1 MGTCRQGRESQMFT
15 PCFAITAFAH
25 NAYDDTP
32 RPDDSSNIHLTPPDM
47 SQGLNNFCST
57 MLYHQHDAI
66 LPPYSPARPWR
77 RVHHGNTAFSSF
89 VAAASAAAPCPSSNP
104 TSNGLPSF
112 LQATPA
118 PCSVQGPSGK
128 ILPRHLLAY
137 RRQPPTYPRTYSF
150 VSPSLSGRHSGGT

>member
-1 MGTCRQGRESQMFT
+1 
-15 PCFAITAFAH
+15 
-25 NAYDDTP
+25 
-32 RPDDSSNIHLTPPDM
+32 M

-57 MLYHQHDAI
+57 MLYHQHETI

-89 VAAASAAAPCPSSNP
+89 VAAASAAAPCPSSNQ
-104 TSNGLPSF
+104 TSNGLPSL

-118 PCSVQGPSGK
+118 PCSVQYPSRK
-128 ILPRHLLAY
+128 TLPRHLLAY

-150 VSPSLSGRHSGGT
+150 VSPSLSGRHSGGAPRRSRQAKTGLAATKPPGEDGTPPTLTQGL